1 MPRPYGGGMHMR
13 LTNALLM
20 MQNAIFENSESFV
33 FDFVHWPKKEELL
46 VARNF

>member
-1 MPRPYGGGMHMR
+1 MR

-33 FDFVHWPKKEELL
+33 FDSVHWPKSQENEVSVPQRLQ
-46 VARNF
+46 